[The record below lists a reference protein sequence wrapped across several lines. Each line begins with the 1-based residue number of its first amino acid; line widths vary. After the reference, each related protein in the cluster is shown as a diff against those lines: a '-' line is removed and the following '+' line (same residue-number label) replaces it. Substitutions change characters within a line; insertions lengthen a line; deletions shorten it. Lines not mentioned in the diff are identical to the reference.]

1 MLRRQFPKILGLQ
14 DTYFG
19 IFEKFTSHK
28 DEFIQIVYGNYHGI
42 VVAGKEKENTV
53 EI

>member
-1 MLRRQFPKILGLQ
+1 MLQRQLPKILGLQ
-14 DTYFG
+14 DKSFG
-19 IFEKFTSHK
+19 IFEKFTSQK
-28 DEFIQIVYGNYHGI
+28 DEFIQIVHGNYHRI